1 MQCTLA
7 SRSAVVDVC
16 SDAPTSLNEWGV
28 DSAVR
33 IPLSR
38 YHRIKAALVK
48 LPDIDLLRTLDDEQ
62 VRPMRATPA
71 EHVDE

>member
-1 MQCTLA
+1 
-7 SRSAVVDVC
+7 
-16 SDAPTSLNEWGV
+16 V

-38 YHRIKAALVK
+38 YIRIRAALVK
-48 LPDIDLLRTLDDEQ
+48 LPDIDLLRTLGDEQ

-71 EHVDE
+71 EHVGEEWI